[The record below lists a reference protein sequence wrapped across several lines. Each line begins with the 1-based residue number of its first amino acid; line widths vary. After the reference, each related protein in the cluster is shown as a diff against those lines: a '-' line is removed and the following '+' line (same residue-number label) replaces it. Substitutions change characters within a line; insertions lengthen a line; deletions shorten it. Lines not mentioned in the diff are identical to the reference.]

1 MSHTESRDQ
10 DRTETGSR
18 DKAPGSQ
25 RSSLPD
31 RSHIPPRSS
40 ALTPRQGARGPGGG
54 GGLWAKP
61 SWRPR
66 ASQVRELVM
75 GLQAFCRVWGG
86 LLREHRAECPWPV
99 FRHRQTGSLLGGCW
113 AVRGRPPGPQTGS
126 GGARDRSGA
135 VREPQPGLKERTSQ
149 SLDMGEG
156 GCISNWSCKEKPVRC
171 PEAFGC

>member
-1 MSHTESRDQ
+1 MVASGRGKEVLCVSHTESRDQ

-75 GLQAFCRVWGG
+75 GLQGVLQGVGRAPQRAQGRVS
-86 LLREHRAECPWPV
+86 LACIQTPSNRESVGRV
-99 FRHRQTGSLLGGCW
+99 LGSAGE
-113 AVRGRPPGPQTGS
+113 APGAT
-126 GGARDRSGA
+126 DR
-135 VREPQPGLKERTSQ
+135 
-149 SLDMGEG
+149 
-156 GCISNWSCKEKPVRC
+156 IWRC
-171 PEAFGC
+171 QRSFGCGAGATARSERKDQPEP